1 MLVSKLFA
9 NQAIRFAT
17 VGVSNTVIDFVVFM
31 LLQSFTGVVAAQ
43 FIGYGAGT
51 LNSYLWNRRWT
62 FARGKGFDFSE
73 ILRFLLVNITVAIIT
88 AIAISLVPASIP
100 VWIAKIA
107 VSILGLGINYTVSKL
122 WVFR

>member
-31 LLQSFTGVVAAQ
+31 LLQSVTGVVAAQ

-73 ILRFLLVNITVAIIT
+73 MIRFLLVNITVAIIT
-88 AIAISLVPASIP
+88 AIAISLVPVSIP
-100 VWIAKIA
+100 VWIAKVA
-107 VSILGLGINYTVSKL
+107 VTILGLAINYTVSKL

>member
-17 VGVSNTVIDFVVFM
+17 VGVSNTVIDFIAFM
-31 LLQSFTGVVAAQ
+31 LLQSVTGVVAAQ

-73 ILRFLLVNITVAIIT
+73 MIRFLLVNITVAIIT

-100 VWIAKIA
+100 VWIAKVA
-107 VSILGLGINYTVSKL
+107 VTILGLAINYTVSKL

>member
-17 VGVSNTVIDFVVFM
+17 VGVSNTVIDFIVFM
-31 LLQSFTGVVAAQ
+31 LLQSVTGVVAAQ

-73 ILRFLLVNITVAIIT
+73 MIRFLLVNITVAIIT
-88 AIAISLVPASIP
+88 AIAISLVPSSIP

-107 VSILGLGINYTVSKL
+107 VTILGLAINYTVSKL

>member
-17 VGVSNTVIDFVVFM
+17 VGVSNTVIDFFVFM

-51 LNSYLWNRRWT
+51 LNSYFWNRRWT
-62 FARGKGFDFSE
+62 FVHGKGFDFSE
-73 ILRFLLVNITVAIIT
+73 MIRFLLVNITVAIIT

-107 VSILGLGINYTVSKL
+107 VTILGLGINYTVSKL

>member
-1 MLVSKLFA
+1 MLVSKLFT

-73 ILRFLLVNITVAIIT
+73 IIRFLLVNITVAIIT

-107 VSILGLGINYTVSKL
+107 VTILGLGINYTVSKL

>member
-73 ILRFLLVNITVAIIT
+73 IIRFLLVNITVAIIT

-107 VSILGLGINYTVSKL
+107 VTILGLGINYTVSKL

>member
-31 LLQSFTGVVAAQ
+31 LLQSVTGVVAAQ

-73 ILRFLLVNITVAIIT
+73 MIRFLLVNITVAIIT

-100 VWIAKIA
+100 VWIAKVA
-107 VSILGLGINYTVSKL
+107 VTILGLAINYTVSKL

>member
-73 ILRFLLVNITVAIIT
+73 ILRFLLVNITVASIT

-107 VSILGLGINYTVSKL
+107 VTILGLGINYTVSKL

>member
-17 VGVSNTVIDFVVFM
+17 VGVSNTVIDFIVFM
-31 LLQSFTGVVAAQ
+31 LLQSVTGVVAAQ

-73 ILRFLLVNITVAIIT
+73 MIRFLLVNITVAIIT
-88 AIAISLVPASIP
+88 AIAISLVPDSIP

-107 VSILGLGINYTVSKL
+107 VTILGLAINYTVSKL

>member
-17 VGVSNTVIDFVVFM
+17 VGVSNTVIDFIIFM
-31 LLQSFTGVVAAQ
+31 LLQSVTGVVAAQ

-73 ILRFLLVNITVAIIT
+73 MIRFLLVNITVAIIT
-88 AIAISLVPASIP
+88 TIAISLVPASIP
-100 VWIAKIA
+100 VWIAKVA
-107 VSILGLGINYTVSKL
+107 VTILGLAINYTVSKL

>member
-9 NQAIRFAT
+9 NQAVRFAT
-17 VGVSNTVIDFVVFM
+17 VGVSNTVIDFIVFM
-31 LLQSFTGVVAAQ
+31 LLQSFTGVVPAQ

-62 FARGKGFDFSE
+62 FAQGTDWDIRE
-73 ILRFLLVNITVAIIT
+73 MIRFLLVNIAVATVT
-88 AIAISLVPASIP
+88 ACAISLVADHIP
-100 VWIAKIA
+100 VWIAKI
-107 VSILGLGINYTVSKL
+107 VVTIFGLGINYTVSKL

>member
-17 VGVSNTVIDFVVFM
+17 VGVSNTVIDFIVFM
-31 LLQSFTGVVAAQ
+31 LLQSVTGVVAAQ

-73 ILRFLLVNITVAIIT
+73 MIRFLLVNITVAIIT

-107 VSILGLGINYTVSKL
+107 VTILGLAINYTVSKL

>member
-107 VSILGLGINYTVSKL
+107 VTILGLGINYTVSKL

>member
-17 VGVSNTVIDFVVFM
+17 VGVSNTVIDFIVFM
-31 LLQSFTGVVAAQ
+31 LLQSVTGVVAAQ

-73 ILRFLLVNITVAIIT
+73 MIRFLLVNITVAIIT

-100 VWIAKIA
+100 VWIAKVA
-107 VSILGLGINYTVSKL
+107 VTILGLAINYTVSKL

>member
-17 VGVSNTVIDFVVFM
+17 VGVSNTVIDFIVFM

-62 FARGKGFDFSE
+62 FARGKGWDIGE
-73 ILRFLLVNITVAIIT
+73 MIRFLLVNAAVATIT
-88 AIAISLVPASIP
+88 AIAISFAPASVPI
-100 VWIAKIA
+100 WIAKII
-107 VSILGLGINYTVSKL
+107 VTILGLAINYMVSKL